1 MPNFSPG
8 HDGDPRSPCKLTL
21 LSLIPVEEAH
31 SVIPNTYRVERS
43 YRMEKPWLAFYDDSV
58 PQTIDYPDHTLDAF
72 LAQSAREYPDH
83 TALIFFNNKLTY
95 RQLDDAVNRLAAAF
109 QNLGLQKG
117 DRVSI
122 NMPNCPQ
129 YVISYYAAL
138 RAGGV
143 IVPTNPTYTPR
154 ELHHQLN
161 DSGATF
167 VVTLTLNLGKVQEIR
182 RKTNVRHVIATSIK
196 EYFPLHTKVLFTL
209 FKEKKEGHAADISGM
224 TNTYWFQDLLDQ
236 HYSRDFSPVEISQD
250 DLAVLAYTGGTTGR
264 PKGAILLHRNL
275 VANVLQTASW
285 LPDIHRGEEVVLG
298 ALPFFHSYG
307 MTVVMNVGIAIG
319 GTIALVPDPRDLNR
333 LLKTIDAHKP
343 TLFHG
348 VPTLY
353 TAINNHPDI
362 RKYDMSSI
370 RYCISGAAGLP
381 LEVQKQFEQLTGAKL
396 VEGYGLTEAGPVT
409 HSTPLEGM
417 GKEGS
422 MGIPFPDTLATIVDM
437 ETGHTLPPGE
447 KGELFIAGPQIMSGY
462 LNRPE
467 ETAKALTADENGRIW
482 LHTGDVARM
491 DEDGYFYIV
500 DRKKDMILA
509 SGYNVYPR
517 EIEDV
522 LFEHPKICE
531 AAVIG
536 VPHEYRGETVK
547 AFIVPKE
554 NERPSDEEIIS
565 FCKERLAPYKVPKLI
580 EFRESLP
587 KSTVGKILRRE
598 LAEEEEQ
605 KQRKPA

>member
-1 MPNFSPG
+1 
-8 HDGDPRSPCKLTL
+8 
-21 LSLIPVEEAH
+21 
-31 SVIPNTYRVERS
+31 
-43 YRMEKPWLAFYDDSV
+43 MEKPWLDFYDDSV
-58 PQTIDYPDHTLDAF
+58 PETIDYPDHTLDAF
-72 LAQSAREYPDH
+72 LTQSADDYPDN
-83 TALIFFNNKLTY
+83 TALIFFDNTITY
-95 RQLDDAVNRLAAAF
+95 RRLNEQVDQFAAALH
-109 QNLGLQKG
+109 NLGLQKG

-129 YVISYYAAL
+129 YVIAYYAVL

-143 IVPTNPTYTPR
+143 VVPTNPTYTPR

-161 DSGATF
+161 DSDATF
-167 VVTLTLNLGKVQEIR
+167 VVTVTLNLDKVQKIR
-182 RKTNVRHVIATSIK
+182 QETDVRHVIATNIK
-196 EYFPLHTKVLFTL
+196 EYFPLLTKVLFTL
-209 FKEKKEGHAADISGM
+209 FKEKQEGHAADLSGM
-224 TNTYWFQDLLDQ
+224 ANTHWFQDLLKQ
-236 HYSRDFSPVEISQD
+236 HRPGDFSPVQVD
-250 DLAVLAYTGGTTGR
+250 PNDLAVLGYTGGTTGR
-264 PKGAILLHRNL
+264 PKGAMLLHRNM
-275 VANVLQTASW
+275 VANVLQTCSW

-307 MTVVMNVGIAIG
+307 MTVVMNVGISMG
-319 GTIALVPDPRDLNR
+319 GAIALVPDPRDLDR
-333 LLKTIDAHKP
+333 LLKTIDKHKP

-362 RKYDMSSI
+362 QTYDTSSI

-381 LEVQKQFEQLTGAKL
+381 VEVQNQFVQLTGAKL

-409 HSTPLEGM
+409 HSTPLEGLS
-417 GKEGS
+417 KQGS
-422 MGIPFPDTLATIVDM
+422 MGIPFPDTLAKIVDVDSG
-437 ETGHTLPPGE
+437 EILPPGE
-447 KGELFIAGPQIMSGY
+447 KGELVIAGPQIMDGY
-462 LNRPE
+462 LNRPD
-467 ETAKALTADENGRIW
+467 ETARALQTDEDGITW
-482 LHTGDVARM
+482 LHTGDIARM

-522 LFEHPKICE
+522 LFEHAKVLE

-536 VPHEYRGETVK
+536 VPHDYRGETVK
-547 AFIVPKE
+547 AFVVPKE
-554 NERPSDEEIIS
+554 GESPSDEELIA

-598 LAEEEEQ
+598 LAEEEAQ
-605 KQRKPA
+605 KRKAPA